1 MQQLLNPNGA
11 TVVLAPMAGITNRA
25 YRQLCKETSAE
36 IYAGGGA
43 ALYVSEMITSR
54 ALLER
59 DSETMK
65 MTEFGD
71 FETPRSLQLY
81 GVDPDIVG
89 RAVKMIVDENRA
101 DHIDLNMGCPVPKVT
116 RKGGG
121 SALPWKRDLFKAII
135 TSAVK
140 AAGGKV
146 PVTVKMRK
154 GIDDDHLTYIDAGI
168 AAAKAGVAWVALHG
182 RTAVQLYS
190 GEADW
195 SAIAHLKQ
203 ELSAYNVPVLGNGD
217 IWSGADAKRMLAETG
232 ADGVVI
238 GRGCL
243 GRPWLFGQISA
254 AFDDVAIPAN
264 PNSTQVF
271 EIMKRHAQLLG
282 EFHKDEAH
290 GAREFRKHVAWY
302 TKGFAVG
309 GETRHALAM
318 VSSVAELSDLL
329 ATIEPQNY
337 PEQVASGPRGRTSAQ
352 KSVALPAGWLDST
365 TMDKT
370 FDLSAAEIGV
380 SGG

>member
-1 MQQLLNPNGA
+1 MAELLNQNGP

-25 YRQLCKETSAE
+25 YRQLCRETSAE
-36 IYAGGGA
+36 IYPGGGA

-54 ALLER
+54 ALIER
-59 DSETMK
+59 DRETMK

-71 FETPRSLQLY
+71 FENPRSIQLY

-89 RAVKMIVDENRA
+89 KAVKMIVEENRA

-121 SALPWKRDLFKAII
+121 SALPWKRDLFRDIL

-140 AAGGKV
+140 NSKGKV

-154 GIDDDHLTYIDAGI
+154 GIDDDHLTYLDAGKS
-168 AAAKAGVAWVALHG
+168 AAKAGVAWVALHG

-190 GEADW
+190 GTADW
-195 SAIAHLKQ
+195 TAIARLKT
-203 ELSAYNVPVLGNGD
+203 ELEPYGVPVLGNGD
-217 IWSGADAKRMLAETG
+217 IWSGADAKRMIYETG

-254 AFDDVAIPAN
+254 AFDEADIPAN
-264 PNSTQVF
+264 PNSAKVF
-271 EIMKRHAQLLG
+271 EIMVRHARLLG
-282 EFHKDEAH
+282 EFHADESH

-302 TKGFAVG
+302 TKGFSVG

-318 VSSVAELSDLL
+318 VSSVQELSDLL
-329 ATIEPQNY
+329 STIEPQEY
-337 PEQVASGPRGRTSAQ
+337 PDFVAAGPRGRTNGQ
-352 KSVALPAGWLDST
+352 KAVALPEGWLDST
-365 TMDKT
+365 TLNDD
-370 FDLSAAEIGV
+370 FDLSDAEIGV